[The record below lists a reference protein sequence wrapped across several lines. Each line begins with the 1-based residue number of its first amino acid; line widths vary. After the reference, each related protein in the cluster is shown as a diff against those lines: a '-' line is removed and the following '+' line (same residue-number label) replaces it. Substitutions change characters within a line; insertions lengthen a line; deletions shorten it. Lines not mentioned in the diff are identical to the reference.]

1 MTKTGVFGRRQG
13 VIQKKQSPEQRQQ
26 RSYGDMVGLS
36 RISGV
41 TETRNM
47 LKKKCLGGEKMKNF
61 SPVGFQCSKSVSTF
75 SIYRLKAMMI

>member
-13 VIQKKQSPEQRQQ
+13 VIQKKQNPEQQQ
-26 RSYGDMVGLS
+26 QGSYGDMVGLS

-47 LKKKCLGGEKMKNF
+47 LKKKMSGQGENEKFQSSWF
-61 SPVGFQCSKSVSTF
+61 SVF
-75 SIYRLKAMMI
+75 